1 MKHPFI
7 TTALIFILIPL
18 LAQSQYYGGLQKNAQ
33 IDNSSALPS
42 IQDYLKKCKLRSDTI
57 WLPKQYDLWLWDGSE
72 LSHDPLVIALE
83 YNDVALWK
91 DQIHIDYATGD
102 SLQKLSHEYDESQRK
117 TVDTYYNYNKTNSKW
132 VKLYRGLYFF
142 DQFGNT
148 DTTLVQAWDNT
159 LNNWRDSVA
168 SVDVFVDTLE
178 YLQSTLFEIKDGIW
192 DTTWSYKW
200 VNYFGD
206 DDVVDSLKYFQ
217 YNIYTKKWETKVLAN
232 FINNEQGQPE
242 ESYWYSW
249 TLDTNNQYYWK
260 PTYHY
265 TNNEW
270 YTFNTY
276 INNYK
281 NRIKTR
287 NINWW
292 FGDKYYPIY
301 VDSNYY
307 HYNNEEELYHYSFY
321 YNEGDTVAIPYLYLT
336 IRLENYE
343 DGNKRKYTRYFRDKH
358 EDPLVLD
365 YLDSCVWTY
374 YKGSLESLYRIQ
386 FDTAKKVW
394 HPAARALYT
403 NFVPFVNTSTG
414 LQQLK
419 TNNEKLII
427 KPNPANQSVSIESD
441 GEIESISIYSLEGRL
456 VKEWSV
462 SHPQSSIMLDIN
474 DLPSG
479 TYIIDANIRKKH
491 RATAKLMVR

>member
-1 MKHPFI
+1 MKYSFY
-7 TTALIFILIPL
+7 AAVLFLILLPPVGYSQNETGILKKQPSENTS
-18 LAQSQYYGGLQKNAQ
+18 AP
-33 IDNSSALPS
+33 SS
-42 IQDYLKKCKLRSDTI
+42 IHEYLKFCNQRSDTL
-57 WLPKQYDLWLWDGSE
+57 WLPRNCERWYWNGKE
-72 LSHDPLVIALE
+72 LEHTELIIALE
-83 YNDVALWK
+83 YNEEAFWK
-91 DQIHIDYATGD
+91 SEIHLDYISGD
-102 SLQKLSHEYDESQRK
+102 TLNKLSHLYDENQRN
-117 TVDTYYNYNKTNSKW
+117 TIDTYYRYDKSESKW
-132 VKLYRGLYFF
+132 IGLYRGLYFY

-206 DDVVDSLKYFQ
+206 DDVVDSLKQFQ
-217 YNIYTKKWETKVLAN
+217 YNIYTNKWETKVLAN
-232 FINNEQGQPE
+232 FINNEQGQPKE
-242 ESYWYSW
+242 HYWYSW

-260 PTYHY
+260 PGYHY

-287 NINWW
+287 NINYW

-321 YNEGDTVAIPYLYLT
+321 YNEGDTVAIPYLFLT

-394 HPAARALYT
+394 HPAARALYS

-414 LQQLK
+414 LQQIK
-419 TNNEKLII
+419 TNNERLII
-427 KPNPANQSVSIESD
+427 EPNPANQSVSIESD

-474 DLPSG
+474 DLPGG
-479 TYIIDANIRKKH
+479 TYIINANIRKKH